1 MDTIIGIDLGTTNSA
16 VSVIR
21 DGLPVMLQAA
31 DGQPI
36 LPSVVGLDGEGRLLV
51 GQTARNQYVLAPDRT
66 VKSVKRKM
74 GQDVKLP
81 LGPQQYTP
89 QEISAMI
96 LRTLKEQAERA
107 LGYPV
112 RKAVITVPAFF
123 NETQREAT
131 RAAGDLA
138 DLEVLR
144 IINEPTAATL
154 VYEPK
159 SDRHERLL
167 VYDLGGGTF
176 DVSVVQIEQGV
187 IEVLSSHGDTQLGG
201 DDFDELLL
209 TWVCEDF
216 LDKHDLDLREIPTA
230 KSRLLQAVEEAK
242 KRLSFEAY
250 TELAE
255 EFIAE
260 KDGLPLNLKMTLE
273 RRDYE
278 ELIEPLL
285 NKTVKCVDAA
295 LHDAGLRSE
304 QIDKVILVGGSSRT
318 PMVHRLLQEQLGQ
331 QPHFEID
338 PDLCVAMGA
347 AVQGGLIAGVD
358 VGAVLVDITPHT
370 LGIECVGP
378 LHGVVSPHLFS
389 PIIERNTPLPAT
401 RSEIYYTGVDGQE
414 KAEIHVLQGEDEDA
428 RRNQSVGKFL
438 LEGLDEKASSG
449 SEVLV
454 RFELNLDGILTVTA
468 VERATSL
475 EKKLTIDN
483 AVSQF
488 RAKSRDEAKAKLA
501 SMFGVVD
508 GSEHLVL
515 PVGQA
520 VEQPVDAE
528 REAAIADAR
537 DLIAKSRQLAASA
550 AGEDADE
557 IREFLGQLE
566 AAISGGSTEE
576 IRDIAARLEDVVFY
590 LEDA

>member
-1 MDTIIGIDLGTTNSA
+1 METIIGIDLGTTNSA

-21 DGLPVMLQAA
+21 DGLPVMLPSA
-31 DGQPI
+31 DGQPV

-51 GQTARNQYVLAPDRT
+51 GQTARNQFVLAPDRT

-74 GQDVKLP
+74 GQDVKLS
-81 LGPQQYTP
+81 LGHQQYTP

-107 LGYPV
+107 LGHAV

-138 DLEVLR
+138 DMEVVR

-154 VYEPK
+154 VYEPR
-159 SDRHERLL
+159 SERHERLL

-176 DVSVVQIEQGV
+176 DVSIVQIEQGV

-216 LDKHDLDLREIPTA
+216 LDRYGLDLREIPTA

-242 KRLSFEAY
+242 KRLSFEPF

-260 KDGLPLNLKMTLE
+260 KDGLPVNLKMALE

-295 LHDAGLRSE
+295 LHDAGLRPA

-318 PMVHRLLQEQLGQ
+318 PMVHHLLQTQLGQ

-347 AVQGGLIAGVD
+347 AVQGGLIAGID

-370 LGIECVGP
+370 LGIECLGP
-378 LHGVVSPHLFS
+378 LHGVQSPHMFS

-401 RSEIYYTGVDGQE
+401 RSEIYYTNYDGQ
-414 KAEIHVLQGEDEDA
+414 KSAEIHVLQGEDEDA
-428 RRNQSVGKFL
+428 RHNQSVGKFV
-438 LEGLDEKASSG
+438 LEGLDADAAQG
-449 SEVLV
+449 NEVLV
-454 RFELNLDGILTVTA
+454 RFDLNLDGILTVTA

-483 AVSQF
+483 AVTQF
-488 RAKSRDEAKAKLA
+488 RAKNRDEAKAKLA
-501 SMFGVVD
+501 TMFGVV
-508 GSEHLVL
+508 EAAEEEVK
-515 PVGQA
+515 PVGQ
-520 VEQPVDAE
+520 PIDAE
-528 REAAIADAR
+528 LDAAVSNAR
-537 DLIAKSRQLAASA
+537 DLIAKSRKLAASA
-550 AGEDADE
+550 GAEDADE
-557 IREFLGQLE
+557 IREFVGQLE
-566 AAISGGSTEE
+566 AAIDRGSAEQIQE
-576 IRDIAARLEDVVFY
+576 VAARLEDVVFY

>member
-36 LPSVVGLDGEGRLLV
+36 LPSVVGLDSEGRLLV

-66 VKSVKRKM
+66 VKSVKRQM
-74 GQDVKLP
+74 GQDVMLP

-107 LGYPV
+107 LGHPV

-138 DLEVLR
+138 DLEVVR

-154 VYEPK
+154 VYEPQ

-216 LDKHDLDLREIPTA
+216 LDKHDVDLRDIPTA

-304 QIDKVILVGGSSRT
+304 QIDKVVLVGGSSRT
-318 PMVHRLLQEQLGQ
+318 PLVHHLLQEQLGQ

-370 LGIECVGP
+370 LGVECVGP

-428 RRNQSVGKFL
+428 RRNQSVGKFM
-438 LEGLDEKASSG
+438 LEGLDEKAAQG

-483 AVSQF
+483 AVAQF
-488 RAKSRDEAKAKLA
+488 RAKSRDEARAKLA

-508 GSEHLVL
+508 GAEHLVL
-515 PVGQA
+515 PVGQP
-520 VEQPVDAE
+520 VEQPVDAK

-537 DLIAKSRQLAASA
+537 DLIAKSRKLAASA

-557 IREFLGQLE
+557 IRDFLGQLE
-566 AAISGGSTEE
+566 AAIEGGSTDE
-576 IRDIAARLEDVVFY
+576 IWDIAAKLEDVVFY